1 LNGKLTNTVAAL
13 DLGGGS
19 IQITFIPTNSK
30 QIIKELPE
38 FITEYSIMNE
48 KVNLYSHRYIKIE
61 LILYNVN
68 QLKKYILV
76 I

>member
-1 LNGKLTNTVAAL
+1 LNGKLTNSVAAL

-30 QIIKELPE
+30 QIVKELPE

-48 KVNLYSHRYIKIE
+48 KVNLYSHRYIKIKPVF
-61 LILYNVN
+61 YYVN
-68 QLKKYILV
+68 QLKKYTLV

>member
-1 LNGKLTNTVAAL
+1 LNGKLTNSVAAL

-61 LILYNVN
+61 LILYHKN
-68 QLKKYILV
+68 QLKKCILV

>member
-1 LNGKLTNTVAAL
+1 MLSKNIFIYTSIIKNYLFLDRLNGKLTNTVAAL

-48 KVNLYSHRYIKIE
+48 KVNLYSHR
-61 LILYNVN
+61 
-68 QLKKYILV
+68 
-76 I
+76 